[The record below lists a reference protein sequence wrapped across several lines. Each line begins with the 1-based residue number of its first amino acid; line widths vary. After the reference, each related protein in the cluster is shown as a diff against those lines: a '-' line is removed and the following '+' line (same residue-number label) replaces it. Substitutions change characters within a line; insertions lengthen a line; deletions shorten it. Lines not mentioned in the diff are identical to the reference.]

1 MIKKGAFHRW
11 LGKDESDPITEDD
24 IARGLASNDP
34 HVVKMAQFAKTM
46 RIGLKECALKEII
59 TLLKEGIDFQKRDVG
74 SDYMVH
80 KIRDR
85 TIHNFTTRIQRELVD
100 VMFELE
106 DQRQYYVEFAVNEQ
120 MKLAK
125 DKSTSFAIQVLSY
138 VVTCIKHVSEMS
150 TTKQFYF
157 LADAEHEAKYDKL
170 MPILSNKFNVLV
182 DKQPAPPTAES
193 KRKRRESA
201 SQNGNDLPPM
211 TAMYV
216 FKVND
221 SNQS

>member
-1 MIKKGAFHRW
+1 MTQFTK
-11 LGKDESDPITEDD
+11 STET
-24 IARGLASNDP
+24 G
-34 HVVKMAQFAKTM
+34 M
-46 RIGLKECALKEII
+46 KECTLQEII
-59 TLLKEGIDFQKRDVG
+59 ALLKEGIDFQKRDVG

-80 KIRDR
+80 NVNNR
-85 TIHNFTTRIQRELVD
+85 TIHNFTTRIQREIVD

-182 DKQPAPPTAES
+182 DKQSAPPTAES
-193 KRKRRESA
+193 KRKRREAA
-201 SQNGNDLPPM
+201 SQNENDLPPM

-216 FKVND
+216 FKVNEG
-221 SNQS
+221 NQP

>member
-11 LGKDESDPITEDD
+11 LGKHEDEQITDED
-24 IARGLASNDP
+24 IQTGMSSTDP
-34 HVVKMAQFAKTM
+34 HVQKMAQFAKNM
-46 RIGLKECALKEII
+46 KKGLKECALREIVA
-59 TLLKEGIDFQKRDVG
+59 LLREGIDFQKRDVS

-80 KIRDR
+80 KKKNR
-85 TIHNFTTRIQRELVD
+85 TIHHFTTRIQRDLVD

-106 DQRQYYVEFAVNEQ
+106 NQSQYYVEFAVNEK

-125 DKSTSFAIQVLSY
+125 DKSTSFAIQVMSY
-138 VVTCIKHVSEMS
+138 VVTCIKHVSDMS
-150 TTKQFYF
+150 STKQFYF

-170 MPILSNKFNVLV
+170 MPILSNKFKVLI

-201 SQNGNDLPPM
+201 SQNELPPM
-211 TAMYV
+211 TAMYII
-216 FKVND
+216 KVNEG
-221 SNQS
+221 N